1 MQHLGQVEAAGKK
14 NDDGNDDEL
23 YYEDQDSG
31 LEFESDEE
39 SGDDTDDNDNDIY
52 DDELY
57 GAKRPRLED
66 ESIEL
71 TEEQKKVV
79 ENLKKKQKK

>member
-1 MQHLGQVEAAGKK
+1 MEAAGDK
-14 NDDGNDDEL
+14 NDDGDDDDEL

-31 LEFESDEE
+31 LEFESEE
-39 SGDDTDDNDNDIY
+39 DSGNDTDNDNDIY
-52 DDELY
+52 DDDLY

-79 ENLKKKQKK
+79 ENLKKKQRK